1 MSIIVLSGFSGAGK
15 TTVANGLLDL
25 SNNYVFS
32 VSATTREKRE
42 GETEGK
48 DYYFIAKEEFA
59 KKEKEGAFLE
69 TTTYNGNRYGTPIS
83 EFNKSADSDL
93 ILILDCPGAL
103 KAKELFPFA
112 ILIFI
117 AAPSFHSL
125 ELRMKERGDSK
136 EKIEE
141 RLALVNEELDY
152 IPKFDYLVVNEM
164 NKLDKTVQAVHSIV
178 QAEKQKASAN
188 LDFVEKFLRE
198 PQAKARTPLQ
208 EKAVEIAARYEDL
221 PLQSKIDV
229 IAQAFGC
236 KTGEIY
242 TSPCTRKW
250 RGTSDMFIRFDNG
263 TSLFIGNHLTP
274 KAKTVKVKTEYVN
287 YALVHYNPE
296 IVQATKE
303 AALPALLRREA
314 KDNEIAVKKGLK
326 SYKLLNV
333 EFNDGSDEQTSD
345 CMGWY
350 YVTLAVDGKICT
362 HLETGLNHDIANG
375 KVSDTHTRENYFT
388 AGALREEDVDYVFN
402 NVGFSSTSTLYSLPL
417 RDDVRKRAEKTL
429 AERSAVAP
437 VAGREWSFYII
448 PDLKT
453 WATNA
458 EQQTPIEHFATFEEA
473 KARFNELRSQ
483 PYNSEAKDLNT
494 YGRPYAHLTLGIESK
509 DGMSAADILH
519 VRAGQ
524 NYLVDDFTRM
534 EQMRS
539 DPVVLENLSRV
550 AQEIGFDRVQENLSR
565 VAKETGFDRVQ
576 PYVMKNGSCK
586 TMSDIPF
593 SSWENT
599 YFPVEPKE
607 KPLTPDDFLTGE
619 RIQTPRGNFYV
630 TAMSREQI
638 EAAGYGFHHQS
649 KDGKYLIMGNGTR
662 AYAIPAK

>member
-15 TTVANGLLDL
+15 TTVANRLLDL
-25 SNNYVFS
+25 SDNYVFS

-42 GETEGK
+42 GELEGR
-48 DYYFIAKEEFA
+48 DYYFVSEGEFSRA
-59 KKEKEGAFLE
+59 EKKGEFLE

-93 ILILDCPGAL
+93 ILILDCSGAL
-103 KAKELFPFA
+103 KAKDLFPSA

-152 IPKFDYLVVNEM
+152 ISKFDYLVVNEM
-164 NKLDKTVQAVHSIV
+164 YKPDKAVQAVHSIV

-188 LDFVEKFLRE
+188 LNFVEKFLSE

-242 TSPCTRKW
+242 TSPCTGKW

-263 TSLFIGNHLTP
+263 TSLFIGNDLTP

-296 IVQATKE
+296 IVRATKE
-303 AALPALLRREA
+303 AALPALLQREA
-314 KDNEIAVKKGLK
+314 KDNKIAVKKGLK
-326 SYKLLNV
+326 PYKLLNV

-362 HLETGLNHDIANG
+362 HLEAGLNHDIANG
-375 KVSDTHTRENYFT
+375 KVSDVPTRENYFI
-388 AGALREEDVDYVFN
+388 AGALREKDVDYVFN
-402 NVGFSSTSTLYSLPL
+402 NVGFSSASTTL
-417 RDDVRKRAEKTL
+417 R
-429 AERSAVAP
+429 
-437 VAGREWSFYII
+437 
-448 PDLKT
+448 
-453 WATNA
+453 
-458 EQQTPIEHFATFEEA
+458 
-473 KARFNELRSQ
+473 
-483 PYNSEAKDLNT
+483 
-494 YGRPYAHLTLGIESK
+494 
-509 DGMSAADILH
+509 
-519 VRAGQ
+519 
-524 NYLVDDFTRM
+524 
-534 EQMRS
+534 
-539 DPVVLENLSRV
+539 
-550 AQEIGFDRVQENLSR
+550 
-565 VAKETGFDRVQ
+565 
-576 PYVMKNGSCK
+576 
-586 TMSDIPF
+586 
-593 SSWENT
+593 
-599 YFPVEPKE
+599 
-607 KPLTPDDFLTGE
+607 
-619 RIQTPRGNFYV
+619 
-630 TAMSREQI
+630 
-638 EAAGYGFHHQS
+638 
-649 KDGKYLIMGNGTR
+649 
-662 AYAIPAK
+662 

>member
-15 TTVANGLLDL
+15 TTVANRLLDL
-25 SNNYVFS
+25 SDNYVFS

-42 GETEGK
+42 GELEGR
-48 DYYFIAKEEFA
+48 DYYFVSEGEFSRA
-59 KKEKEGAFLE
+59 EKKGEFLE

-93 ILILDCPGAL
+93 ILILDCSGAL
-103 KAKELFPFA
+103 KAKDLFPSA

-152 IPKFDYLVVNEM
+152 ISKFDYLVVNEM
-164 NKLDKTVQAVHSIV
+164 YKPDKAVQAVHSIV

-188 LDFVEKFLRE
+188 LNFVEKFLSE

-242 TSPCTRKW
+242 TSPCTGKW

-263 TSLFIGNHLTP
+263 TSLFIGNDLTP

-296 IVQATKE
+296 IVRATKE
-303 AALPALLRREA
+303 AALPALLQREA
-314 KDNEIAVKKGLK
+314 KDNKIAVKKGLK
-326 SYKLLNV
+326 PYKLLNV

-362 HLETGLNHDIANG
+362 HLEAGLNHDIANG
-375 KVSDTHTRENYFT
+375 KVSDVPTRENYFI
-388 AGALREEDVDYVFN
+388 AGALREKDVDYVFN
-402 NVGFSSTSTLYSLPL
+402 NVGFSSASTLYSLPL
-417 RDDVRKRAEKTL
+417 RNDVRERAEKTL
-429 AERSAVAP
+429 AERSAAAP
-437 VAGREWSFYII
+437 EAGREWGFYII
-448 PDLKT
+448 IDLKP
-453 WATNA
+453 WAFNPD
-458 EQQTPIEHFATFEEA
+458 QQILTEHFATFEKA
-473 KARFNELRSQ
+473 KARFNELRNQ

-494 YGRPYAHLTLGIESK
+494 YGCPYAHLTLGMESK

-524 NYLVDDFTRM
+524 NYLVDDFTRI
-534 EQMRS
+534 ERLRN
-539 DPVVLENLSRV
+539 DPVVLES
-550 AQEIGFDRVQENLSR
+550 LSR
-565 VAKETGFDRVQ
+565 VAKEIGFDRVQ
-576 PYVMKNGSCK
+576 PYVMENGSCK
-586 TMSDIPF
+586 AMPDIPF

-619 RIQTPRGNFYV
+619 RIQTPRGKFYV

-638 EAAGYGFHHQS
+638 EAVGYGFHHQS